1 MKNRYHLFVTSES
14 LIFFFY
20 LAKEIRD
27 QKNEIRERSV
37 IHLSNNYVVTCYQ
50 VPFHYTTKT
59 SSRVYGHEAK
69 NTYSNINKP
78 HIPSINDTITQR
90 IKLEWHSSAK
100 HIKTNIVKKEK
111 RTCGKRNRNSPRKTE
126 LSYLFSVEGR

>member
-1 MKNRYHLFVTSES
+1 MFGYFKIIERRTRFLTAICKTRLCHEKSSPSLCHLRISD
-14 LIFFFY
+14 IFFHP
-20 LAKEIRD
+20 AKEIRD
-27 QKNEIRERSV
+27 QKNQIRERSV

-50 VPFHYTTKT
+50 EPFHYTTKT

-100 HIKTNIVKKEK
+100 HI
-111 RTCGKRNRNSPRKTE
+111 
-126 LSYLFSVEGR
+126 